1 MKMLSRYLTVL
12 IAIPTLVLSLVCAVS
27 AANLEDH
34 MQYRITSYTLGGEEG
49 LDSSITADLG
59 PLLITGSTSE
69 ILTENTPPGNGP
81 NALQDSEKGA
91 EIFALSA
98 DYLATPDLA
107 LRGAVGITKNN
118 WQSLFDP
125 EYKSSW
131 EANLGL
137 IYNLFD
143 NIRYEIHFGYM
154 DTGDLFKESDKYTDV
169 ESIIMISNKLSMSF

>member
-1 MKMLSRYLTVL
+1 MKMINTYLTVL
-12 IAIPTLVLSLVCAVS
+12 IAVPALVVGLVCAVS

-34 MQYRITSYTLGGEEG
+34 MQYRITSYTLGGEQG
-49 LDSSITADLG
+49 LDSSITTDLG
-59 PLLITGSTSE
+59 PLLIAGSTAE
-69 ILTENTPPGNGP
+69 ILTENIFPGNK
-81 NALQDSEKGA
+81 LRQDSASGA
-91 EIFALSA
+91 NVFALSA

-107 LRGAVGITKNN
+107 LHGAVGVTKNT
-118 WQSLFDP
+118 WQSLFDT
-125 EYKSSW
+125 EYETSW

-154 DTGDLFKESDKYTDV
+154 DAGDLFKESDKYTDV

>member
-1 MKMLSRYLTVL
+1 MKIYHKYLTVL
-12 IAIPTLVLSLVCAVS
+12 IAVPVLVVGVVFAVS

-34 MQYRITSYTLGGEEG
+34 MQYRITSYTLGGEQG
-49 LDSSITADLG
+49 LDSSITTDLG
-59 PLLITGSTSE
+59 PLLIAGTTSK
-69 ILTENTPPGNGP
+69 ILTENTLPEDKL
-81 NALQDSEKGA
+81 LQDSTSGA
-91 EIFALSA
+91 DVFALSA

-107 LRGAVGITKNN
+107 LRGAVGITKNT
-118 WQSLFDP
+118 WQSLFDT
-125 EYKSSW
+125 EYETSW